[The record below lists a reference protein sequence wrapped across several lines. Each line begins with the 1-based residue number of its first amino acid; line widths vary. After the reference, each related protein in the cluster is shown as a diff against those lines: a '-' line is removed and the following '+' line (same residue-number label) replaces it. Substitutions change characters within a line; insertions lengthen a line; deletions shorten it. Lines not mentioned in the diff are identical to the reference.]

1 MLLGE
6 GWPSGIGTWETAASA
21 GSLGSVSQS
30 EAMLPGSLWLS
41 AKGETG
47 AVDLKDFQGQ
57 EEMA

>member
-1 MLLGE
+1 MR
-6 GWPSGIGTWETAASA
+6 ETAASA
-21 GSLGSVSQS
+21 GSLGSVFQS

-47 AVDLKDFQGQ
+47 AVHLKDFQGQ

>member
-6 GWPSGIGTWETAASA
+6 GWPSGIGMWETAASA
-21 GSLGSVSQS
+21 GAWVFQS

-47 AVDLKDFQGQ
+47 AVHLKDFQGQ